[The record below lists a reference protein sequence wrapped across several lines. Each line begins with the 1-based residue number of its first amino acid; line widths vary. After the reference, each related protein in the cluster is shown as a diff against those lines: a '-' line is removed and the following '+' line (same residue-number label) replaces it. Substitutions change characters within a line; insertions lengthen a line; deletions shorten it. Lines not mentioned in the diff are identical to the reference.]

1 MIKVIKT
8 IAIIFIY
15 LNQAYA
21 QIDAGDDIIIC
32 DIENVN
38 LSADYTPNS
47 IGTSDYSI
55 EDIALDLDP
64 LNTGTNLIGLIDDS
78 YSGVIDIGFDFCFY
92 GNIYNQLLIS
102 TNNYLTFDLTD
113 ANGYSP
119 WNT

>member
-1 MIKVIKT
+1 MFNFFVCLLAEHSSQKIVHFMIKVIKT

-64 LNTGTNLIGLIDDS
+64 LNT
-78 YSGVIDIGFDFCFY
+78 
-92 GNIYNQLLIS
+92 
-102 TNNYLTFDLTD
+102 
-113 ANGYSP
+113 
-119 WNT
+119 